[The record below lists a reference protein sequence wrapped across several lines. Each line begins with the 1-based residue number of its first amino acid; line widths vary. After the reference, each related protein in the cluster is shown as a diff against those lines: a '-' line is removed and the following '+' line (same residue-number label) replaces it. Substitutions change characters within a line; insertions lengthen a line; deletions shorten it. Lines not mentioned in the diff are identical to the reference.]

1 MRLPPGI
8 DMGARRHS
16 RSLHRRQRRRG
27 TGILGSR
34 TERRHAVGQR
44 HHSEE
49 RRTIPST
56 GRDIR
61 LLVMRPVASARPPEQ
76 TPGILWIHGGRL
88 KTCTRTRSQIA
99 SGASSRGGL
108 PALRGIRTLSW
119 DSRRQE
125 PPWGTCPRGRPP
137 WRSRRRCRPGCRR
150 GYRPHRGSGSHRAP

>member
-8 DMGARRHS
+8 DMRARRHS

-34 TERRHAVGQR
+34 TERRHAVEQR

-49 RRTIPST
+49 WRTIPST